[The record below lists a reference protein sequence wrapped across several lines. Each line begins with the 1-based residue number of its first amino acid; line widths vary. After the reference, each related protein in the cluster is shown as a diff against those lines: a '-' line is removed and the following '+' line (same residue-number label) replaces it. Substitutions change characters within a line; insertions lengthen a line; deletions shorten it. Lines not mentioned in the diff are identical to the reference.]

1 MLLFSLG
8 GVVYRVKGSEV
19 LTIQS
24 LIHDEGHFDL
34 RYAYSKTKQRN
45 SYDNSKLLFPKR

>member
-8 GVVYRVKGSEV
+8 GVVYRVKGSE
-19 LTIQS
+19 LLAIQ
-24 LIHDEGHFDL
+24 LVIHEEGHFDL
-34 RYAYSKTKQRN
+34 RYAYSKTKQRI

>member
-1 MLLFSLG
+1 M
-8 GVVYRVKGSEV
+8 YRVKGSEV

-34 RYAYSKTKQRN
+34 RYAYSKAKQRI

>member
-1 MLLFSLG
+1 MFVLDVIVF
-8 GVVYRVKGSEV
+8 VRWCSEV

-45 SYDNSKLLFPKR
+45 SYDNSKLVFPKR